1 MISVAGVLISQILFC
16 LDRRVR
22 FRFAY
27 MESVEKCLRARY
39 KSRDTP
45 CKEGQVLFHREFNNS
60 QKTSYVEGHQIL
72 SSLLIH
78 WDFVAAARGAD
89 LIYSTLV
96 SFDLTVLHIC
106 SIGISCAIT
115 SIVKDRADERL
126 AI

>member
-1 MISVAGVLISQILFC
+1 MISIAGVLISQILFC

-60 QKTSYVEGHQIL
+60 QKTSYVEGQQIL

-78 WDFVAAARGAD
+78 FVAAARGAD

-106 SIGISCAIT
+106 SIGISCAIA